1 MRCEAEDPIQVKRIY
16 FQKDMKKVKQNAME
30 FADIAQTSF
39 EEAFA
44 QAQTAV
50 EQLEGGEVS
59 LQESIDLFEK
69 GMRYIAH
76 CSELLNSAEL
86 RIELLEKKGG
96 EYTRTAHD
104 VATE

>member
-1 MRCEAEDPIQVKRIY
+1 MQRIY
-16 FQKDMKKVKQNAME
+16 SQKDMKKVKQNAME
-30 FADIAQTSF
+30 FAEITETSF

-44 QAQTAV
+44 QAQAAV
-50 EQLEGGEVS
+50 EKLEGGEVS

-76 CSELLNSAEL
+76 CSELLNTAEL

-96 EYTRTAHD
+96 EYTRAAHE